1 VRGGSLLREHDARL
15 IVGAVG
21 VSALGDFLLWI
32 PLTLQ
37 LRAITGSGI
46 AVAGLLIA
54 LWAPVV
60 VLAPIAGLLTDRLEA
75 RALLL

>member
-1 VRGGSLLREHDARL
+1 MRGALLGQRDVRL

-37 LRAITGSGI
+37 LRSMTGSGI
-46 AVAGLLIA
+46 A
-54 LWAPVV
+54 
-60 VLAPIAGLLTDRLEA
+60 R
-75 RALLL
+75 